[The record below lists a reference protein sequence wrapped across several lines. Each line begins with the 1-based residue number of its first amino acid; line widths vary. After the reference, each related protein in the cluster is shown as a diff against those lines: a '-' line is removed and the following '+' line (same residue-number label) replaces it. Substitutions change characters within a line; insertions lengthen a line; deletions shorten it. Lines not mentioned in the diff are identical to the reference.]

1 MVEASR
7 TPKARASQAEEAAV
21 YRKVG
26 RRLLPFLL
34 LCYTFAYLDRV
45 NIGFAKLHMQDDI
58 GLSEAA
64 FGLGAGLFFLAYAF
78 LEIPSNL
85 LMEKIG
91 AKRTITRIMVL
102 WGLASAAMA
111 FVQDETSFYV
121 LRVLLGVFEAG
132 FAPGIIL
139 YLTYWYSAKRMAAA
153 MGVYMLAG
161 PIGSILG
168 SGFSALIIS
177 GFDGIAGLSGWQWM
191 FLVEGIPCVFLGYL
205 FWRTMADRP
214 QEADWL
220 SAREKEVIG
229 EAVSRSRSQTTHSFA
244 AALRN
249 AQIYVMSVA
258 YFGMMCGIYAISF
271 WLPTTLQENGVEGTL
286 TIGFLTAVPYVF
298 AIAAMVV
305 LGRSSDRFQDRRWH
319 TIVPTVVAGAALLVS
334 AMAGH
339 VLVLSFGAMIIAVAA
354 VWAAYTVFWAVPAE
368 HFGGTAAAGGI
379 ALINTVGILGG
390 FASPYL
396 IGLVKE
402 ATGSTQIGLLVMV
415 GLLAAS
421 TVALLLIRRP
431 TTADAA

>member
-7 TPKARASQAEEAAV
+7 VPKAQEEHPGEAAV

-34 LCYTFAYLDRV
+34 LCYSFAYLDRV

-64 FGLGAGLFFLAYAF
+64 FGLGAGLFFIAYAF

-85 LMEKIG
+85 LMQKIG
-91 AKRTITRIMVL
+91 AKKTITRIMVL

-111 FVQDETSFYV
+111 FVTNETAFYV

-139 YLTYWYSAKRMAAA
+139 YLTYWYSVKRMATA
-153 MGVYMLAG
+153 MGIYMLAG

-168 SGFSALIIS
+168 SGLSALIIT
-177 GFDGIAGLSGWQWM
+177 GLDGVAGLAGWQWM
-191 FLVEGIPCVFLGYL
+191 FLVEGIPCMVLGYI
-205 FWRTMADRP
+205 FWRTMADSP
-214 QEADWL
+214 QQATWL
-220 SAREKEVIG
+220 SAEEKQILRA
-229 EAVSRSRSQTTHSFA
+229 AVSRGRSQTTRSFT
-244 AALRN
+244 AALKN

-271 WLPTTLQENGVEGTL
+271 WLPTILEDNGVTGTL
-286 TIGFLTAVPYVF
+286 TIGLLTAVPYVF
-298 AIAAMVV
+298 AIVAMIV
-305 LGRSSDRFQDRRWH
+305 LSKSSDRFHDRRWH
-319 TIVPTVVAGAALLVS
+319 TIVPTVLAGVALLVS
-334 AMAGH
+334 AVAGH
-339 VLVLSFGAMIIAVAA
+339 MFALSFGAMIVAVAA
-354 VWAAYTVFWAVPAE
+354 VWAAYTVFWAVPTE

-390 FASPYL
+390 FVSPYL
-396 IGLVKE
+396 IGLVKDM
-402 ATGSTQIGLLVMV
+402 TGSTQVGLLVMV
-415 GLLAAS
+415 GLLAVS
-421 TVALLLIRRP
+421 TVTLFGIRRP
-431 TTADAA
+431 AAEAD